1 MSKNRTLTGDIALAA
16 LVLTALVALI
26 VYVMPG
32 YLDRNDE
39 SEPQP
44 INTITKITDRDA
56 GIENLPC
63 TLTKEGC

>member
-1 MSKNRTLTGDIALAA
+1 MSKNRTLTGDITLAA

-32 YLDRNDE
+32 YLERNDE

-44 INTITKITDRDA
+44 INTITKITDHDA